1 MSVLNNSIW
10 NTSEAVV
17 YREICI
23 GKQKDLGK
31 IGDELCMTPVRS
43 VKVWCLI
50 RVWGCWEGFE
60 LWPLLGPSGKQRKC
74 LSCCVAHCV
83 FPHRGKLQCLKEG
96 CVLCCSLSMISM
108 TKTELEL
115 SKSQGEITCVVL
127 SICPGLHCSSLIQK
141 QLLVKCKGLWF
152 LTVG

>member
-1 MSVLNNSIW
+1 MNYAWLQLEVL
-10 NTSEAVV
+10 
-17 YREICI
+17 
-23 GKQKDLGK
+23 KF
-31 IGDELCMTPVRS
+31 
-43 VKVWCLI
+43 WCLI

-83 FPHRGKLQCLKEG
+83 FPHRGKLQCSKEG

-127 SICPGLHCSSLIQK
+127 SRCPGLHCSSLIQK
-141 QLLVKCKGLWF
+141 QLLVKCKGLLFSSDFSLWDNSVSWYSVSACC
-152 LTVG
+152 LCYYWP